1 MASCLGLYI
10 EGNLIKYAKVSKEK
24 DTKKVEAFGIKFCE
38 RLEEGVKQIIDE
50 TYSYKIPVCINL
62 SEENYQY
69 FSMFALL
76 SQKDLDKAIKT
87 EFDTFCADK
96 GYNPNVFE
104 TRYAVVNE
112 RENEE
117 RLKVIFVA
125 ENKIELN
132 KQVQLLQNYR
142 LSGAYPLPIAIT
154 TLLNKDKSKKNCLI
168 VNIEEKTTITTI
180 LNNKIYDVKV
190 LEHGSRDFLDKINL
204 KENSYQ
210 KAYEMCKETT
220 IYTSDGKELTE
231 EQTGYLEEIMPVLYP
246 IVGQVQKVL
255 NENIEKIENVYI
267 TGTASLINNVDL
279 YFQEYLNNVRCE
291 VLKPGFIPVTP
302 DINIKDYIE
311 VNSAIA
317 IALMG
322 LGEGIADMNFRKVP
336 RNERLKAILNLE
348 INGDVK
354 SKMLESGLLTNDLK
368 QPLDRTEKKLLN
380 VVAGLLILFIVYSG
394 FSLMLKS
401 QFEKKNIE
409 AEDSILNTRQQIL
422 LAQKDDNTI
431 KQIKSDYTTK
441 ISNIEA
447 LNKRLEEKNKVKGSI
462 PTLLNQLMN
471 IIPTNVQ
478 IKSIQNTGD
487 RHIEI
492 LVESPKYE
500 QIAFFIGSIKTEVV
514 LTNVISTSGQKSN
527 DVITV
532 KIEGDLP

>member
-62 SEENYQY
+62 SKENYQY

-368 QPLDRTEKKLLN
+368 QPLDRIEKKLLN

-441 ISNIEA
+441 VSNIEA

>member
-24 DTKKVEAFGIKFCE
+24 DVKKVEAFGIKFCE

-87 EFDTFCADK
+87 EFESFCADK

-246 IVGQVQKVL
+246 IAGQVQKVL

-431 KQIKSDYTTK
+431 KQIKSDYTTR

-471 IIPTNVQ
+471 VIPTSVQ

>member
-1 MASCLGLYI
+1 
-10 EGNLIKYAKVSKEK
+10 
-24 DTKKVEAFGIKFCE
+24 
-38 RLEEGVKQIIDE
+38 
-50 TYSYKIPVCINL
+50 
-62 SEENYQY
+62 
-69 FSMFALL
+69 
-76 SQKDLDKAIKT
+76 
-87 EFDTFCADK
+87 
-96 GYNPNVFE
+96 
-104 TRYAVVNE
+104 
-112 RENEE
+112 
-117 RLKVIFVA
+117 
-125 ENKIELN
+125 
-132 KQVQLLQNYR
+132 
-142 LSGAYPLPIAIT
+142 
-154 TLLNKDKSKKNCLI
+154 
-168 VNIEEKTTITTI
+168 
-180 LNNKIYDVKV
+180 
-190 LEHGSRDFLDKINL
+190 
-204 KENSYQ
+204 
-210 KAYEMCKETT
+210 
-220 IYTSDGKELTE
+220 
-231 EQTGYLEEIMPVLYP
+231 MPVLYP

-267 TGTASLINNVDL
+267 TGTASLINNVDV

-336 RNERLKAILNLE
+336 RNERLKAILNLK

-354 SKMLESGLLTNDLK
+354 SKMLESG
-368 QPLDRTEKKLLN
+368 
-380 VVAGLLILFIVYSG
+380 
-394 FSLMLKS
+394 
-401 QFEKKNIE
+401 
-409 AEDSILNTRQQIL
+409 

-431 KQIKSDYTTK
+431 KQIKSDYTTR

-471 IIPTNVQ
+471 VIPTSVQ

>member
-1 MASCLGLYI
+1 M
-10 EGNLIKYAKVSKEK
+10 
-24 DTKKVEAFGIKFCE
+24 
-38 RLEEGVKQIIDE
+38 
-50 TYSYKIPVCINL
+50 
-62 SEENYQY
+62 
-69 FSMFALL
+69 
-76 SQKDLDKAIKT
+76 
-87 EFDTFCADK
+87 
-96 GYNPNVFE
+96 
-104 TRYAVVNE
+104 
-112 RENEE
+112 
-117 RLKVIFVA
+117 
-125 ENKIELN
+125 
-132 KQVQLLQNYR
+132 
-142 LSGAYPLPIAIT
+142 
-154 TLLNKDKSKKNCLI
+154 
-168 VNIEEKTTITTI
+168 
-180 LNNKIYDVKV
+180 
-190 LEHGSRDFLDKINL
+190 
-204 KENSYQ
+204 
-210 KAYEMCKETT
+210 
-220 IYTSDGKELTE
+220 
-231 EQTGYLEEIMPVLYP
+231 
-246 IVGQVQKVL
+246 
-255 NENIEKIENVYI
+255 
-267 TGTASLINNVDL
+267 

-291 VLKPGFIPVTP
+291 VFKPGFITVTP

-431 KQIKSDYTTK
+431 KQIKSDYTTR

-471 IIPTNVQ
+471 VIPTSVQ

>member
-431 KQIKSDYTTK
+431 KQIKSDYTTR

-471 IIPTNVQ
+471 VIPTSVQ

>member
-1 MASCLGLYI
+1 
-10 EGNLIKYAKVSKEK
+10 
-24 DTKKVEAFGIKFCE
+24 
-38 RLEEGVKQIIDE
+38 
-50 TYSYKIPVCINL
+50 
-62 SEENYQY
+62 
-69 FSMFALL
+69 
-76 SQKDLDKAIKT
+76 
-87 EFDTFCADK
+87 
-96 GYNPNVFE
+96 
-104 TRYAVVNE
+104 
-112 RENEE
+112 
-117 RLKVIFVA
+117 
-125 ENKIELN
+125 
-132 KQVQLLQNYR
+132 
-142 LSGAYPLPIAIT
+142 
-154 TLLNKDKSKKNCLI
+154 
-168 VNIEEKTTITTI
+168 
-180 LNNKIYDVKV
+180 
-190 LEHGSRDFLDKINL
+190 
-204 KENSYQ
+204 
-210 KAYEMCKETT
+210 MCKETT

-431 KQIKSDYTTK
+431 KQIKSDYTTR

-471 IIPTNVQ
+471 VIPTSVQ

>member
-1 MASCLGLYI
+1 MPSCLGLYI
-10 EGNLIKYAKVSKEK
+10 DKNIIKYAKVSRDK
-24 DTKKVEAFGIKFCE
+24 TSTKVEAFGVEVYSELIPTINKIV
-38 RLEEGVKQIIDE
+38 EETFSFKVPI
-50 TYSYKIPVCINL
+50 SVNL
-62 SEENYQY
+62 SDEMYNYFY
-69 FSMFALL
+69 MSDLL
-76 SQKDLDKAIKT
+76 NKKDLDKAIKT
-87 EFDTFCADK
+87 EFESFCYEK
-96 GYNPNVFE
+96 GYNPNALE
-104 TRYAVVNE
+104 SRYALVNDVE
-112 RENEE
+112 DKEKIR
-117 RLKVIFVA
+117 VIHTSVDKIKL
-125 ENKIELN
+125 NKIFADFEG
-132 KQVQLLQNYR
+132 KKVTTVSP
-142 LSGAYPLPIAIT
+142 LSISIANIAPLT
-154 TLLNKDKSKKNCLI
+154 DKENILI
-168 VNIEEKTTITTI
+168 VNIESSTTVTTVTGQKVYSI
-180 LNNKIYDVKV
+180 NKIDDGMG
-190 LEHGSRDFLDKINL
+190 EILDAIEQ
-204 KENSYQ
+204 KENSYK
-210 KAYEMCKETT
+210 KAYDICKNTT
-220 IYTSDGKELTE
+220 IYTMQGKELQDSENEYLSDIVPTLYKIAS
-231 EQTGYLEEIMPVLYP
+231 QIKQIITDSLIKINKVYLTGL
-246 IVGQVQKVL
+246 
-255 NENIEKIENVYI
+255 
-267 TGTASLINNVDL
+267 GTAINNIDL
-279 YFQEYLNNVRCE
+279 YFEELLNNAKCE
-291 VLKPGFIPVTP
+291 ILKPFFIEDTP
-302 DINIKDYIE
+302 RINIKDYIE

-368 QPLDRTEKKLLN
+368 QPLDRIEKKLLN

-441 ISNIEA
+441 VSNIEA

>member
-50 TYSYKIPVCINL
+50 TYSNKIPVCINL

-431 KQIKSDYTTK
+431 KQIKSDYTTR

-471 IIPTNVQ
+471 VIPTSVQ

>member
-50 TYSYKIPVCINL
+50 TYSYRIPVCINL

-87 EFDTFCADK
+87 EFETFCADK

-368 QPLDRTEKKLLN
+368 QPLDRIEKKLLN

-441 ISNIEA
+441 VSNIEA

>member
-24 DTKKVEAFGIKFCE
+24 DVKKVEAFGIKFCE

-87 EFDTFCADK
+87 EFESFCADK

-231 EQTGYLEEIMPVLYP
+231 EQTGYLEEIMPLLYP

-431 KQIKSDYTTK
+431 KQIKSDYTTR

-471 IIPTNVQ
+471 VIPTSVQ

>member
-24 DTKKVEAFGIKFCE
+24 DVKKVEAFGIKFCE

-87 EFDTFCADK
+87 EFESFCADK

-204 KENSYQ
+204 KEHSYQ

-431 KQIKSDYTTK
+431 KQIKSDYTTR

-471 IIPTNVQ
+471 VIPTSVQ